1 MRCLPLPCSA
11 RRPGREAGSSHRG
24 SPQDSCPNATST
36 REIIIDAGAR
46 LKAYLV
52 DDELVKFDLPS
63 TDLLPYGGQVLV
75 DVLYDDLRSFTGEDL
90 VQDVTAAPFSITS
103 TTRMSLHIPRNGLG

>member
-1 MRCLPLPCSA
+1 M
-11 RRPGREAGSSHRG
+11 
-24 SPQDSCPNATST
+24 
-36 REIIIDAGAR
+36 
-46 LKAYLV
+46 

-90 VQDVTAAPFSITS
+90 VQAPFSINS
-103 TTRMSLHIPRNGLG
+103 TTRLSLHRPRNGLG